1 MYNDKLKFN
10 SQGKFVILQVSD
22 AQDMH
27 IPRKGMFKMLNKVYD
42 KVNPDLIVL
51 TGDNI
56 LGNHINDAPIGNR
69 KNVKTK
75 KGTLK
80 RMKKALG
87 YLLDPIEK
95 RGIPFAFHYGNHDD
109 MNMISKK
116 EQAEIYG
123 SYGHCIPYENDD
135 ESVDYV
141 NYNVPIY
148 NSTGDKIK
156 YNLWMIDSAGDGENG
171 VGKHEWVKPETLD
184 WYDRKSRELQLQN
197 GSPVM
202 SLMFQHIPV
211 LETVD
216 FFMECEK
223 DDKGAVL
230 NRSDNKYYKLNPEKA
245 KGFAF
250 EYPATVEKD
259 FGQLDMLRKRG
270 DVCGLVFGHDHL
282 NSFTGELDGVNI
294 IQSPGASFRS
304 YGNMISRGVRVFE
317 IDENDTSSFKTYTIS
332 YFDLFGKKFPSIIRY
347 IFNADEYEKIKAVL
361 IGLFSVIGVG
371 LIVYLISILNLYN
384 KFLF

>member
-1 MYNDKLKFN
+1 MYKDKLKFN
-10 SQGKFVILQVSD
+10 SEGKFVILQVSD

-27 IPRKGMFKMLNKVYD
+27 IPRTGMFKMLDKVYD

-56 LGNHINDAPIGNR
+56 LGNHINDAPVGNR

-95 RGIPFAFHYGNHDD
+95 RNIPFAFHYGNHDD

-123 SYGHCIPYENDD
+123 TYDHCVPYVNDD
-135 ESVDYV
+135 ETVDYV
-141 NYNVPIY
+141 NYNIPVY
-148 NSTGDKIK
+148 DSKGDKIR
-156 YNLWMIDSAGDGENG
+156 YNLWMIDSAGYGDNGEG
-171 VGKHEWVKPETLD
+171 RFEWVKPETLD
-184 WYDRKSRELQLQN
+184 WYDRKSRQLQLEN

-211 LETVD
+211 LETCE
-216 FFMECEK
+216 FFTECNE

-230 NRSDNKYYKLNPEKA
+230 NRKDKKYYRLNSEKA

-294 IQSPGASFRS
+294 VQTSGASFRS
-304 YGNMISRGVRVFE
+304 YGNMVSRGVRVFE
-317 IDENDTSSFKTYTIS
+317 IDENDTSSFRTYTIS
-332 YFDLFGKKFPSIIRY
+332 YFDLFGKKPLSVLRY
-347 IFNADEYEKIKAVL
+347 IFNADEYEKVKAL
-361 IGLFSVIGVG
+361 IIAMLAVIVIG
-371 LIVYLISILNLYN
+371 LIVYLFTILNLYN